1 MGLLQRPASRLP
13 RECQVSLEPT
23 SPFLA
28 KKILQPTL
36 RKPPRGPFS
45 LGTQVNN
52 LVFVAGQVSQDAA
65 GHVLHR
71 GDVRAQT
78 REVIERIREV
88 LIEAGMTLNDVVSTT
103 VYVPNLADYSG
114 MNEVYREIFESEFPA
129 RATVRADLV
138 VEGLLVEIAAIAA
151 R

>member
-1 MGLLQRPASRLP
+1 M
-13 RECQVSLEPT
+13 
-23 SPFLA
+23 A
-28 KKILQPTL
+28 KKILQPVL

-45 LGTQVNN
+45 LGTQVKN
-52 LVFVAGQVSQDAA
+52 LVFVAGQVSQDAD
-65 GHVLHR
+65 GNVLHR

-88 LIEAGMTLNDVVSTT
+88 LIEAGMTLEDVVSTT

-114 MNEVYREIFESEFPA
+114 MNEVYREIFKSDFPA

-138 VEGLLVEIAAIAA
+138 AEGLLVEIAAIAA